1 MTPASKETGL
11 ECGRDS
17 PGLFELHPS
26 HHPEYIEK
34 MALENNRMNSFPS
47 FSQMEQSSPSS
58 ATLSPISPND
68 TAIFIDQ
75 LATILP
81 ELQPLNS
88 PARAATQAEQKLSF
102 LGGCHLYPKAIA
114 WSFILSSTLIMEGF
128 DTLLIFNFFT
138 YPAFKQKYGKPTP
151 DSEHEISSTWQF
163 GLTTAAEAG
172 EIVGLLANGYLA
184 DRIGYRWTIVSAL
197 AFLMLSIQLSFF
209 AVNIQMLL
217 AGQILCGIPWG
228 VFQTLST
235 TYAAEVVPIRL
246 RAYLLSNVNLC
257 WVLGQL
263 LATGILRKF
272 IDNTSQ
278 WSYRI
283 PFALQW
289 AVGLPIL
296 VAVVFA
302 PESPWWLIRHR
313 RQHDAK
319 RSLTRLTRKGKINV
333 DHTLAM
339 IEHTNEIEKYLK
351 KDDGA
356 MSYLDAFKGV
366 DRRRTEIAC
375 MVWIAQQVCG
385 TSLMGWATTFYEQAG
400 FSVDNAFNLSLGS
413 FGIAIFG
420 NVVAWSLLSRF
431 GRRRL
436 YLCGLSALLA
446 ILLVSGIV
454 GAIPT
459 SHGQLWT
466 LGSLLLILTF
476 VYNMTIGPVCYV
488 LVAEIPSTRL
498 RVKTVVLARTAYN
511 LAGILINWMTPR
523 MLSPTAWNWKGKSCF
538 FFAGTTALC
547 LIWCYWRLPETKGL
561 SYLEIDILFEKKAK
575 ASKFRELRANLEHL
589 GYFSIVN
596 SAGET
601 CTWRRY

>member
-1 MTPASKETGL
+1 
-11 ECGRDS
+11 
-17 PGLFELHPS
+17 
-26 HHPEYIEK
+26 
-34 MALENNRMNSFPS
+34 
-47 FSQMEQSSPSS
+47 
-58 ATLSPISPND
+58 
-68 TAIFIDQ
+68 
-75 LATILP
+75 
-81 ELQPLNS
+81 
-88 PARAATQAEQKLSF
+88 
-102 LGGCHLYPKAIA
+102 
-114 WSFILSSTLIMEGF
+114 MEGF
-128 DTLLIFNFFT
+128 DTLLIFNFFAF
-138 YPAFKQKYGKPTP
+138 PAFKQRYGTPAP
-151 DSEHEISSTWQF
+151 DSGYQISSTWQF
-163 GLTTAAEAG
+163 ALPTAAEAG

-184 DRIGYRWTIVSAL
+184 DRIGYRWTMVSAL
-197 AFLMLSIQLSFF
+197 TFLLLTILLLFF

-235 TYAAEVVPIRL
+235 TYAAEVMPVKL

-263 LATGILRKF
+263 LATGIQRRF

-289 AVGLPIL
+289 VICLPIL

-313 RQHDAK
+313 RQRDAK
-319 RSLTRLTRKGKINV
+319 RSLTRLTRKCKINV
-333 DHTLAM
+333 DQTIAM

-351 KDDGA
+351 EDDRG
-356 MSYLDAFKGV
+356 MSYLAAFKGV

-375 MVWIAQQVCG
+375 MVWITQQVCG
-385 TSLMGWATTFYEQAG
+385 TSLMSWASTFYQQAG
-400 FSVDNAFNLSLGS
+400 FSVDNAFSLSV
-413 FGIAIFG
+413 GIYGLAIVG
-420 NVVAWSLLSRF
+420 NVISWSLLWRF

-436 YLCGLSALLA
+436 YLCGLAALLA
-446 ILLVSGIV
+446 ILLTGGIV
-454 GAIPT
+454 GALPT
-459 SHGQLWT
+459 SRGQLWT

-498 RVKTVVLARTAYN
+498 RVKTVIIARTAYN

-523 MLSPTAWNWKGKSCF
+523 MLSPMAWNWKGKSCF

-547 LIWCYWRLPETKGL
+547 FIWCYWRLPETFGL
-561 SYLEIDILFEKKAK
+561 SYLEIDILFERKAK
-575 ASKFRELRANLEHL
+575 ASKFRELRANLENS
-589 GYFSIVN
+589 GYFNIAN
-596 SAGET
+596 SAAEAS
-601 CTWRRY
+601 TWRRY

>member
-1 MTPASKETGL
+1 MTLALGRQ
-11 ECGRDS
+11 CGTDS
-17 PGLFELHPS
+17 PGLSEVHPS
-26 HHPEYIEK
+26 HHPECNAK
-34 MALENNRMNSFPS
+34 PALENDGMTSFPS
-47 FSQMEQSSPSS
+47 FSQTEQSSLSS
-58 ATLSPISPND
+58 ATLSRNV
-68 TAIFIDQ
+68 TAVFIDQ
-75 LATILP
+75 LATTLP
-81 ELQPLNS
+81 ELRSLNS
-88 PARAATQAEQKLSF
+88 SARAATQAEQKLSF
-102 LGGCHLYPKAIA
+102 LRGCRLYPKAIA

-138 YPAFKQKYGKPTP
+138 FPAFKQRYGTPTP
-151 DSEHEISSTWQF
+151 DSGYEISSTWQF
-163 GLTTAAEAG
+163 ALPTAAEAG

-184 DRIGYRWTIVSAL
+184 DRVGYRWTMVSAL
-197 AFLMLSIQLSFF
+197 TFLMFSIHLSFF

-235 TYAAEVVPIRL
+235 TYAAEVMPINL

-289 AVGLPIL
+289 VVCFPIL

-313 RQHDAK
+313 RPHDAK
-319 RSLTRLTRKGKINV
+319 KSLTRLTRKCKINV
-333 DHTLAM
+333 DQTIAM

-375 MVWIAQQVCG
+375 MVWITQQVCG

-400 FSVDNAFNLSLGS
+400 FSVDNAFNLSLGI
-413 FGIAIFG
+413 FGIAIVG
-420 NVVAWSLLSRF
+420 NMISWSLLSRF

-436 YLCGLSALLA
+436 YLCGLSAILA

-454 GAIPT
+454 GALST
-459 SHGQLWT
+459 SRGQLWT
-466 LGSLLLILTF
+466 LGSFLLILTF

-498 RVKTVVLARTAYN
+498 RVKTVVMARTAYN

-547 LIWCYWRLPETKGL
+547 LIWCYWRLPETYGL

-575 ASKFRELRANLEHL
+575 ASKFREFRANLENL
-589 GYFSIVN
+589 GYFSMVN

-601 CTWRRY
+601 STWRGY